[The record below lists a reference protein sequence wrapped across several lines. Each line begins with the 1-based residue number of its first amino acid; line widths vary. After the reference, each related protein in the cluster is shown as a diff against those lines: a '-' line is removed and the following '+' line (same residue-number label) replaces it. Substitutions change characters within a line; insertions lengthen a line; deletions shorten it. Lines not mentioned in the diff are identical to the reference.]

1 MSTAELKILAIDTAT
16 EACSV
21 ALNLH
26 GAVTQR
32 FEIAPNGHSQLVL
45 DMAESLLKQCG
56 LDLEQ
61 LDALAVD
68 VGPGSFTGLR
78 IGVGV
83 AQGLAYG
90 AGRKVIPVGSL
101 DALAHGVFYE
111 ASHEVSHEVPHATVL
126 AAIDARM
133 GQIYYGLYGNPE
145 KKPRTLI
152 GPALASPE
160 SLAVG
165 DAVGDE
171 KTIVGAGSGWDCY
184 APVMLEALGGSV
196 AKWLAG
202 HHPEAATVSR
212 MAAAAG
218 LKSAISPLA
227 LSAVYVRDNVAAR
240 P

>member
-1 MSTAELKILAIDTAT
+1 MSAAELKILAIDTAT

-26 GAVTQR
+26 GTVTQR
-32 FEIAPNGHSQLVL
+32 FEIAPNGHSKLVL

-56 LDLEQ
+56 LDLQQ

-111 ASHEVSHEVPHATVL
+111 ASHEASQATVL

-133 GQIYYGLYGNPE
+133 GQIYYGLYGFTADRKKNRAPLSSPRWRRRNPGRRGRRRGE
-145 KKPRTLI
+145 NNR
-152 GPALASPE
+152 
-160 SLAVG
+160 
-165 DAVGDE
+165 
-171 KTIVGAGSGWDCY
+171 
-184 APVMLEALGGSV
+184 
-196 AKWLAG
+196 
-202 HHPEAATVSR
+202 R
-212 MAAAAG
+212 
-218 LKSAISPLA
+218 
-227 LSAVYVRDNVAAR
+227 RR
-240 P
+240 

>member
-1 MSTAELKILAIDTAT
+1 MSAAELKILAIDTAT

-26 GAVTQR
+26 GTVTQR
-32 FEIAPNGHSQLVL
+32 FEIAPNGHSKLVL

-56 LDLEQ
+56 LDLQQ

-111 ASHEVSHEVPHATVL
+111 ASHEASHEASQQPCWPPLMRAWGRFIT
-126 AAIDARM
+126 AFTAIR
-133 GQIYYGLYGNPE
+133 
-145 KKPRTLI
+145 KKNRAPLSSPRWRRRNLWPSGTPS
-152 GPALASPE
+152 G
-160 SLAVG
+160 
-165 DAVGDE
+165 

-202 HHPEAATVSR
+202 RHPEAATVSR

-218 LKSAISPLA
+218 LESAISPLA

>member
-26 GAVTQR
+26 GTVTQR

-56 LDLEQ
+56 LDLQQ

-111 ASHEVSHEVPHATVL
+111 ASHEASHEASQATVL

-133 GQIYYGLYGNPE
+133 GQIYYGLYGRPE

-152 GPALASPE
+152 EPALASPE
-160 SLAVG
+160 SL
-165 DAVGDE
+165 AVGDE

-202 HHPEAATVSR
+202 RHPEAATVSR

-218 LKSAISPLA
+218 LESAISPLA

>member
-1 MSTAELKILAIDTAT
+1 MSAAELKILAIDTAT

-32 FEIAPNGHSQLVL
+32 FEIAPNGHSKLVL

-56 LDLEQ
+56 LDLQQ

-78 IGVGV
+78 IGIGV

-111 ASHEVSHEVPHATVL
+111 ASHEASQATVL

-133 GQIYYGLYGNPE
+133 GQIYYGLYGLYGRPE

-152 GPALASPE
+152 EPALASPE

-165 DAVGDE
+165 DAVGDGDA
-171 KTIVGAGSGWDCY
+171 IVGAGSGWDCY

-202 HHPEAATVSR
+202 RHPEAATVSR

-218 LKSAISPLA
+218 LESAISPLA
-227 LSAVYVRDNVAAR
+227 LSAVYVRDSVAVR

>member
-1 MSTAELKILAIDTAT
+1 MSAAELKILAIDTAT

-26 GAVTQR
+26 GVVTQR

-56 LDLEQ
+56 LDLQQ

-111 ASHEVSHEVPHATVL
+111 ASHEASQATVL

-133 GQIYYGLYGNPE
+133 GQIYYGLYGSPE

-152 GPALASPE
+152 EPALASPE
-160 SLAVG
+160 SLAVE
-165 DAVGDE
+165 DE
-171 KTIVGAGSGWDCY
+171 KTIVGAGSGWDRY
-184 APVMLEALGGSV
+184 APVMLKALGGSV

-202 HHPEAATVSR
+202 RHPEAATVSR

-218 LKSAISPLA
+218 LESAISPLA
-227 LSAVYVRDNVAAR
+227 LSAVYVRDNVAATAR

>member
-1 MSTAELKILAIDTAT
+1 MGAAESKKLKILAIDTAT

-32 FEIAPNGHSQLVL
+32 FEIAPNGHSRLVL

-56 LDLEQ
+56 LDLQQ

-78 IGVGV
+78 IGVGT

-101 DALAHGVFYE
+101 EALAHGVFYE
-111 ASHEVSHEVPHATVL
+111 FSHELTHATVL

-133 GQIYYGLYGNPE
+133 GQIYYGLYGNPK
-145 KKPRTLI
+145 KKPRTI
-152 GPALASPE
+152 IKPALASPE

-165 DAVGDE
+165 GGKA
-171 KTIVGAGSGWDCY
+171 IVGAGSAWDRY
-184 APVMLEALGGSV
+184 GPVMLEALGGSV
-196 AKWLAG
+196 SKWLAG
-202 HHPEAATVSR
+202 RHPEAATVAR
-212 MAAAAG
+212 MAAARG
-218 LKSAISPLA
+218 LQSAISPLA
-227 LSAVYVRDNVAAR
+227 LSAAYVRDNVAETAR

>member
-1 MSTAELKILAIDTAT
+1 MSAAELKILAIDTAT

-32 FEIAPNGHSQLVL
+32 FEIAPNGHSKLVL

-56 LDLEQ
+56 LDLQQ

-101 DALAHGVFYE
+101 EALAHGVFYE
-111 ASHEVSHEVPHATVL
+111 ASHEASQATVL

-133 GQIYYGLYGNPE
+133 GQIYYGLYGNPK

-184 APVMLEALGGSV
+184 APVMQEALGGSV

-202 HHPEAATVSR
+202 RHPEAATVSR

-218 LKSAISPLA
+218 LESAISPLA
-227 LSAVYVRDNVAAR
+227 LSAVYVRDNVAATAR